1 MMHNGQREKTESR
14 SASGS
19 TRITLL
25 FISFEKVE
33 GFEERIFPD
42 HDKMMETVFHMGSSG
57 YRFQ

>member
-1 MMHNGQREKTESR
+1 MGKERENGKPVS
-14 SASGS
+14 
-19 TRITLL
+19 IWIDKDNLI
-25 FISFEKVE
+25 ISFKKVE